1 MKFTP
6 KNIEENVNVS
16 KTHPLVEF
24 GWLLG
29 GLLLLVLIL
38 YLLLGVATDIAVA
51 KIPVS
56 VEVWLG
62 EHFVDRMDA
71 LENEPLQR
79 IIQPLLDNLPAD
91 SPLREYDFYV
101 QMVDNEQINALAL
114 PGGQIVVF
122 SGLVEQAES
131 ENEVAMVLAHELG
144 HFAHRDHLRRLGRG
158 LGLTVA
164 AIVLFGEDSAVSNL
178 ASKFFLVGESHYSR
192 EQESA
197 ADRFGLEL
205 LVAGYGHAGG
215 ATDFFARVGKDAG
228 SRIPYLLASHPH
240 PGDRVRELQGLIV
253 AHGYRVDAVIPLGQ
267 DLLEDLSANKGS
279 QGMEPASTAGRQ
291 ASRF

>member
-16 KTHPLVEF
+16 KTHPLAEF

-71 LENEPLQR
+71 RENEPLQR
-79 IIQPLLDNLPAD
+79 LIQPLLDNLPAD

-228 SRIPYLLASHPH
+228 SRVPYLLASHPH
-240 PGDRVRELQGLIV
+240 PDDRVGELQGLI
-253 AHGYRVDAVIPLGQ
+253 AANGYRVDAVVPLGQ
-267 DLLEDLSANKGS
+267 DLLDVLPFGEECRKESPGA
-279 QGMEPASTAGRQ
+279 TADE
-291 ASRF
+291 

>member
-16 KTHPLVEF
+16 KTHPLAEF

-71 LENEPLQR
+71 RENEPLQR
-79 IIQPLLDNLPAD
+79 LIQPLLDNLPAD

-228 SRIPYLLASHPH
+228 SRVPYLLASHPH
-240 PGDRVRELQGLIV
+240 PDDRVGELQGLI
-253 AHGYRVDAVIPLGQ
+253 AANGYRVDAVVPLGQ
-267 DLLEDLSANKGS
+267 DLLDVLSFGEECRKESPGA
-279 QGMEPASTAGRQ
+279 TADE
-291 ASRF
+291 

>member
-6 KNIEENVNVS
+6 KHIEGNVNVS
-16 KTHPLVEF
+16 KTHPLAEL
-24 GWLLG
+24 GWLVG
-29 GLLLLVLIL
+29 GLMLLVLIF
-38 YLLLGVATDIAVA
+38 YLLLGVSTDIAVA

-56 VEVWLG
+56 AEVWLG
-62 EHFVDRMDA
+62 EYFIGGMDA
-71 LENEPLQR
+71 LESEPLQKLL
-79 IIQPLLDNLPAD
+79 QPLLDNLPAD
-91 SPLREYDFYV
+91 SPLHEYHFHAQV
-101 QMVDNEQINALAL
+101 AENEQINALAL
-114 PGGQIVVF
+114 PGGHIVVF
-122 SGLVEQAES
+122 SGLLEQAES

-164 AIVLFGEDSAVSNL
+164 AIMLFGQDSVASDL
-178 ASKFFLVGESHYSR
+178 ASKFFLVSESHYSR

-240 PGDRVRELQGLIV
+240 PDDRVRELQELI
-253 AHGYRVDAVIPLGQ
+253 AANGYRVDAVIPLGK
-267 DLLEDLSANKGS
+267 DLQEGLPVREDASFE
-279 QGMEPASTAGRQ
+279 EPVSGAEK
-291 ASRF
+291 

>member
-16 KTHPLVEF
+16 KTHPLAEF

-71 LENEPLQR
+71 RENEPLQR
-79 IIQPLLDNLPAD
+79 LIQPLLDNLPAD

-164 AIVLFGEDSAVSNL
+164 AILLFGEDSAVSNL

-228 SRIPYLLASHPH
+228 SRVPYLLASHPH
-240 PGDRVRELQGLIV
+240 PDDRVGELQGLI
-253 AHGYRVDAVIPLGQ
+253 AANGYRVDAVVPLGQ
-267 DLLEDLSANKGS
+267 DLLDVLPVGEECREESPGA
-279 QGMEPASTAGRQ
+279 TADE
-291 ASRF
+291 